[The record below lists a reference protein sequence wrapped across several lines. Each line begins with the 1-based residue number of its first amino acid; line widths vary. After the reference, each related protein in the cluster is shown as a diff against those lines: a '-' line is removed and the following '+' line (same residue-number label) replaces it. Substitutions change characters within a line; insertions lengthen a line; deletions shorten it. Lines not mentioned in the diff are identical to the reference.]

1 MRFAIFTHVSHGIK
15 DNSFYAYS
23 PYVKEMNIWSKYVD
37 DLIILAPINNFDP
50 SNIDISYNHKNI
62 NFIKIKS
69 FDFTSFKSI
78 CKAFFAVPVNCFVIF
93 QTFRK
98 SDHLHLRCPG
108 NIGLLACVVQIFFPK
123 KIKTAKYAGN
133 WDPKS
138 KQPISYKLQKWI
150 LSNTFLTKNMQVLV
164 YGEWENQPKNIK
176 PFFTASYKEIE
187 KKQVEIKNLKNQ
199 LKFVFVG
206 TLANGKNPLYAIQI
220 IELLFKKNYNVILDI
235 YGEGTQRLLLENYI
249 KTNKLTEIVV
259 LKGNQNQEIIKNAYI
274 ESHFMILPSNSEGW
288 PKAVAEAMFW
298 RCLPISTNISCV
310 SNMLDN
316 GNRGV
321 LIDLNLEN
329 DLIKIIN
336 ILNNEVV
343 YQEKVI
349 NAMNWSRK
357 YTLDYFEQEIKLL
370 LQV

>member
-1 MRFAIFTHVSHGIK
+1 MRFSIFTHVSHGIK
-15 DNSFYAYS
+15 DDSFYAYL
-23 PYVKEMNIWSKYVD
+23 PYVKEMNIWSLFVD
-37 DLIILAPINNFDP
+37 NLTIVAPLNLENQ
-50 SNIDISYNHKNI
+50 SELDIYYNHKNI
-62 NFIKIKS
+62 DFIKIKS

-78 CKAFFAVPVNCFVIF
+78 CKSFFAIPVNCFVIF
-93 QTFRK
+93 QTIRK

-108 NIGLLACVVQIFFPK
+108 NIGLLACIVQIFFPK

-164 YGEWENQPKNIK
+164 YGEWENQSKNIK
-176 PFFTASYKEIE
+176 PFFTASYREIE
-187 KKQVEIKNLKNQ
+187 KYKIETKNLEN
-199 LKFVFVG
+199 LINFVFVG
-206 TLANGKNPLYAIQI
+206 TLANGKNPLYAVKI
-220 IELLFKKNYNVILDI
+220 IESLLKENFNVKLDI
-235 YGEGTQRLLLENYI
+235 YGEGSEKLLLENYI
-249 KTNKLTEIVV
+249 KTNKLTEIVM

-298 RCLPISTNISCV
+298 RCLPISTNVSCV

-329 DLIKIIN
+329 DIKKIIN
-336 ILNNEVV
+336 ILNNEAV

-349 NAMNWSRK
+349 NAMNWSRN
-357 YTLDYFEQEIKLL
+357 YTLDFFEQEIKLL
-370 LQV
+370 L